1 MKNNTTLNERSYGS
15 GPEYD
20 PEHEHDMIA
29 QSKVQD
35 AERKKGEKLT
45 SAERKHHEDK
55 AYHDIGYRDGQGR
68 RLEKE
73 AGRKLSYEEM
83 MAAKEK
89 SKKKEESF
97 DFERWRSARIN
108 GNPVVLENREIVD
121 LMRLGKMDEG
131 SMGMKRLLRKSKGI
145 QKAERRLGALN
156 RNEPGPSIPH
166 DVGDA
171 ARNIL
176 KSRAGKARDQIDK
189 KRSSRR
195 KRVDTRGAEAAIGKT
210 GKVRKKALKAIT
222 HAQRQDTQVN
232 NLSTAGTR
240 MAAIAQGK
248 GGSNVTKASGRSSTE
263 TPYVRLK
270 YKADIAKRDLKFR

>member
-1 MKNNTTLNERSYGS
+1 MDTNQHQNLNES
-15 GPEYD
+15 
-20 PEHEHDMIA
+20 I
-29 QSKVQD
+29 
-35 AERKKGEKLT
+35 
-45 SAERKHHEDK
+45 
-55 AYHDIGYRDGQGR
+55 R
-68 RLEKE
+68 RV
-73 AGRKLSYEEM
+73 A
-83 MAAKEK
+83 
-89 SKKKEESF
+89 
-97 DFERWRSARIN
+97 
-108 GNPVVLENREIVD
+108 
-121 LMRLGKMDEG
+121 EG

-156 RNEPGPSIPH
+156 RNEPGPGPSIPH

-189 KRSSRR
+189 KRSSRW

-240 MAAIAQGK
+240 MAAIAQGE

-270 YKADIAKRDLKFR
+270 YKADIAKRDFSLAEHSAKKKTAT